1 MKRNNKK
8 GFTITE
14 LVIVIAVIAI
24 LAAVLIPTFSGVI
37 KKAKLS
43 NDTQIAAQLNRHI
56 GIYCID
62 NGLEE
67 EDLLGTD
74 IKSIAEV
81 STYDLVPAT
90 DDWTFVWNIAEKKVE
105 VLQKP
110 EDADDWMLSAEENP
124 VDPTNVWEGYYLL
137 GNGNSAI
144 EKAINK
150 LVNLSDSSTHTE
162 ALGLVSGGYATFVE
176 KFNPTKTLYISNTGA
191 VGKADGAERVVFTIR
206 TFNVDCDKN
215 TYVVPANALTRVS
228 QIVKTVSS
236 NTDEA
241 LKTALRKAG
250 AEQVDYSISS
260 LLAATNET
268 DLDTELAKLEAAGV
282 QILDVQEMMR
292 VNQGNLQGITFN
304 FGSSVVG
311 TSRQEIVISG
321 TGITVLYFTDAE
333 GLVACGK
340 MFA

>member
-1 MKRNNKK
+1 MKKNNKK

-56 GIYCID
+56 DIYCID
-62 NGLEE
+62 NELDK

-81 STYDLVPAT
+81 STYDLVPAY

-110 EDADDWMLSAEENP
+110 EDAEDWTTVLETTP

-137 GNGNSAI
+137 GNGNNAI
-144 EKAINK
+144 EQAINK
-150 LVNLSDSSTHTE
+150 LVNLSDTSTYTE
-162 ALGLVSGGYATFVE
+162 ALGLFEATSRYKGYVEIFDPAT
-176 KFNPTKTLYISNTGA
+176 TLYISNTGA
-191 VGKADGAERVVFTIR
+191 VGKTDGAERVVFTIR
-206 TFNVDCDKN
+206 TFTVDCE
-215 TYVVPANALTRVS
+215 YVVADSAVTCVS
-228 QIVKTVSS
+228 QIVKTVSE
-236 NTDEA
+236 NTADP
-241 LKTALRKAG
+241 LKTALRRAG
-250 AEQVDYSISS
+250 AEQVNYSLSS
-260 LLAATNET
+260 LISANDPVA
-268 DLDTELAKLEAAGV
+268 LDAELAKMEEAGV

-292 VNQGNLQGITFN
+292 VNQNNIPGITFN

-311 TSRQEIVISG
+311 TTRQEIVISG
-321 TGITVLYFTDAE
+321 TGITVLYFNDTD